1 MRPFARVTRGH
12 SSRVAEAIMPVH
24 FSADL
29 SMTTLATAL
38 ESCDMLL
45 IDGLHAFDFTFDAD
59 GLSVECM
66 DGRQL
71 RRWRFTPE
79 QVAAAV
85 AEGDQWLLDDADGEH
100 RLVCMDAL
108 RASEDDDDEDLEEP
122 ADR

>member
-1 MRPFARVTRGH
+1 
-12 SSRVAEAIMPVH
+12 MPVH